1 MARRALPGGRRVG
14 DDPERR
20 LTVDALVPLKRLDYA
35 KTRLATVLDPPGRVR
50 VMRAL
55 LDHTLAQVQAAPSVA
70 TVTLVSSAAE
80 APAIAKAHGVAHFD
94 DRGLPWNDALA
105 AAIAEAVR
113 AEAVAIVSADLP
125 LLTTEDVEQLVAAL
139 REHGAVIARATDA
152 GTNAV
157 AMHPA
162 GAMRTTF
169 GSRGSA
175 ALHAELARAA
185 GLTPVIVDV
194 EGLAHDLDTAQDLED
209 VLRRPMAVE
218 VRAVLAGALAQ

>member
-1 MARRALPGGRRVG
+1 M
-14 DDPERR
+14 
-20 LTVDALVPLKRLDYA
+20 LDS
-35 KTRLATVLDPPGRVR
+35 PGRVR

-55 LDHTLAQVQAAPSVA
+55 LDHTLEQVRAAPSVA
-70 TVTLVSSAAE
+70 TVTLVSSDDE
-80 APAIAKAHGVAHFD
+80 APGIANAHDVAHFD

-105 AAIAEAVR
+105 AAIAEAVS

-125 LLTTEDVEQLVAAL
+125 LLSVDDVEGLAAAL
-139 REHGAVIARATDA
+139 GERGAVIARATDA

-169 GSRGSA
+169 GSTRSA

-194 EGLAHDLDTAQDLED
+194 KGLAYDLDTAQDLED
-209 VLRRPMAVE
+209 VLRRSMAPE
-218 VRAVLAGALAQ
+218 VRAVLASALAQ

>member
-1 MARRALPGGRRVG
+1 
-14 DDPERR
+14 
-20 LTVDALVPLKRLDYA
+20 VDALVPLKRLDYA

-55 LDHTLAQVQAAPSVA
+55 LDHTLAQVRAAPSVA
-70 TVTLVSSAAE
+70 TVTLVSSAVE
-80 APAIAKAHGVAHFD
+80 AP
-94 DRGLPWNDALA
+94 
-105 AAIAEAVR
+105 AIAEAVR